1 MFIAGYKK
9 DNFILPDRAFAK
21 GNAGKRCTHKF
32 ILVFIKM
39 KDTTVYSFKEK

>member
-1 MFIAGYKK
+1 MFIPGYKK

-32 ILVFIKM
+32 IFSFYQNERYNSLFI
-39 KDTTVYSFKEK
+39 